1 MSPAEIEQTKLF
13 ANALDRAST
22 ACFTIGFATPV
33 ASYIFN
39 IGNLAVNLPGWR
51 LVMGV
56 LAWIIT
62 AFALHYMAREALKE
76 LDR

>member
-1 MSPAEIEQTKLF
+1 MTVSEIEQTKLL

-51 LVMGV
+51 LVLGV
-56 LAWIIT
+56 IAWMVA
-62 AFALHYMAREALKE
+62 AFALHYMARLTLKE